1 MPGGLVESFIDAIGK
16 PDVRRGGTLAPTVKL
31 QIAGT
36 SAVVDRSYGNGG
48 LGGYGDIPSNQA
60 QNVPPTPNPRPV
72 PFP

>member
-1 MPGGLVESFIDAIGK
+1 MPGAGPV
-16 PDVRRGGTLAPTVKL
+16 VHRRDRQPGRAAWGTLAPTVKL

-48 LGGYGDIPSNQA
+48 LGGYGDIPSNEA
-60 QNVPPTPNPRPV
+60 QDVPQTPNPRPV